1 MTPDAND
8 LCVFAIK
15 RGSIENRLDIN
26 YNLPQYAALVNKLRL
41 TFGDRLKPIGEIADV
56 ICGPF
61 GSAIKNGDYQESG
74 IPLVRITNISKDGYM
89 DYSDLVYISEDLGN
103 SLSRTQVSAGD
114 IVISQRGSL
123 GQCAVV
129 DERFSKLNISANI
142 IAIKNIREMSA
153 KFIHDYLLS
162 SFGQKML
169 ERSSSGQVQQKITT
183 QDIADVLIPIGCDE
197 VRLTERLKVAH
208 DMHTSKTNLAKELL
222 ECGNNTILDSLGIT
236 IPTCKEQVVG
246 VIRLSNIIE
255 DKTFS
260 TEYYHPERMAAIHAI
275 KGGKQLTVMKL
286 SDIVSFHRDTVN
298 SAESAEEYLGL
309 AGVQSCTG
317 ELSGTVEEAAGQ
329 AFEYKAGD
337 VLYGRLRPYLN
348 KVLLAETSG
357 ICSTEFH
364 VMRIKNNS
372 EVLPGYLAAIL
383 RSDLILLQTKHMMT
397 GNTHPRIS
405 NDDVKNLYIPIP
417 SMPVQRQIEEEL
429 QKRRMEARALKLQAE
444 KEWAEAKAQFEKEL
458 LGET

>member
-8 LCVFAIK
+8 LCVFAVK

-26 YNLPQYAALVNKLRL
+26 YNLPQYAALISKLRS

-61 GSAIKNGDYQESG
+61 GSAIKNGDYQDSG

-89 DYSDLVYISEDLGN
+89 DYSDLVYISESLGN

-114 IVISQRGSL
+114 IVVSQRGSL
-123 GQCAVV
+123 GQCAIV
-129 DERFSKLNISANI
+129 DTKYPKLNISANI
-142 IAIKNIREMSA
+142 IAIKNIQETTA
-153 KFIHDYLLS
+153 TFIHDYLLS

-169 ERSSSGQVQQKITT
+169 ERSTSGQVQQKITT

-197 VRLTERLKVAH
+197 VRLSERLKVAH

-222 ECGNNTILDSLGIT
+222 EGGNNTILDSLGIT

-275 KGGKQLTVMKL
+275 KGGKHLTVMKL
-286 SDIVSFHRDTVN
+286 SDIVSFHRDIVN
-298 SAESAEEYLGL
+298 SAESADVYLGL
-309 AGVQSCTG
+309 AGVQSHTG
-317 ELSGTVEEAAGQ
+317 ELSGVEEDATGQ

-337 VLYGRLRPYLN
+337 ILYGRLRPYLN

-364 VMRIKNNS
+364 VMRIKDNS

-417 SMPVQRQIEEEL
+417 SLSVQRRIEEEL
-429 QKRRMEARALKLQAE
+429 QRRRMEARTLKQQAE
-444 KEWAEAKAQFEKEL
+444 NEWAEAKAKFEKAL
-458 LGET
+458 LGE

>member
-8 LCVFAIK
+8 LCVFAVK

-26 YNLPQYAALVNKLRL
+26 YNLPQYAALISKLRS

-61 GSAIKNGDYQESG
+61 GSAIKNGDYQDSG

-89 DYSDLVYISEDLGN
+89 DYSDLVYISESLGN

-114 IVISQRGSL
+114 IVVSQRGSL
-123 GQCAVV
+123 GQCAIV
-129 DERFSKLNISANI
+129 DTKYPKLNISANI
-142 IAIKNIREMSA
+142 IAIKNIQETTA
-153 KFIHDYLLS
+153 TFIHDYLLS

-169 ERSSSGQVQQKITT
+169 ERSTSGQVQQKITT
-183 QDIADVLIPIGCDE
+183 QDITDVLIPIGCDE
-197 VRLTERLKVAH
+197 VRLSERLKVAH

-222 ECGNNTILDSLGIT
+222 EGGNNSILDSLGIT

-275 KGGKQLTVMKL
+275 KGGKHLTVMKL
-286 SDIVSFHRDTVN
+286 SDIVSFHRDIVN
-298 SAESAEEYLGL
+298 SAESADVYLGL
-309 AGVQSCTG
+309 AGVQSHTG
-317 ELSGTVEEAAGQ
+317 ELSGVEEDATGQ

-337 VLYGRLRPYLN
+337 ILYGRLRPYLN

-364 VMRIKNNS
+364 VMRIKDNS

-417 SMPVQRQIEEEL
+417 SLTVQRQIEEEL
-429 QKRRMEARALKLQAE
+429 QKRRMEAQTLKLQAE
-444 KEWAEAKAQFEKEL
+444 KEWAEAKAQFEKAL
-458 LGET
+458 LGE

>member
-26 YNLPQYAALVNKLRL
+26 YNLPQYAALISKLRS
-41 TFGDRLKPIGEIADV
+41 TFGDRLKPVGEIADV

-61 GSAIKNGDYQESG
+61 GSAIKNGDYQDSG

-89 DYSDLVYISEDLGN
+89 DYSDLVYISESLGN

-114 IVISQRGSL
+114 IVVSQRGSL
-123 GQCAVV
+123 GQCAIV
-129 DERFSKLNISANI
+129 DTKYPKLNISANI
-142 IAIKNIREMSA
+142 IAIKNIQETTA
-153 KFIHDYLLS
+153 TFIHDYLLS

-169 ERSSSGQVQQKITT
+169 ERSTSGQVQQKITT

-197 VRLTERLKVAH
+197 VRLSERLKVAH

-222 ECGNNTILDSLGIT
+222 EGGNNTILDSLGIT

-275 KGGKQLTVMKL
+275 KGGKHLTVMKL
-286 SDIVSFHRDTVN
+286 SDIVSFHRDIVN
-298 SAESAEEYLGL
+298 SAESADVYLGL
-309 AGVQSCTG
+309 AGVQSHTG
-317 ELSGTVEEAAGQ
+317 ELSGVEEDATGQ

-337 VLYGRLRPYLN
+337 ILYGRLRPYLN

-364 VMRIKNNS
+364 VMRIKDNS
-372 EVLPGYLAAIL
+372 EVLPEYLAAIL

-405 NDDVKNLYIPIP
+405 NNDVKNLNIPIP
-417 SMPVQRQIEEEL
+417 ALSVQMKIVEEL
-429 QKRRMEARALKLQAE
+429 EKRRKEAQALRLQAE
-444 KEWAEAKAQFEKEL
+444 KEWAEAKAQFEKDL
-458 LGET
+458 LGE